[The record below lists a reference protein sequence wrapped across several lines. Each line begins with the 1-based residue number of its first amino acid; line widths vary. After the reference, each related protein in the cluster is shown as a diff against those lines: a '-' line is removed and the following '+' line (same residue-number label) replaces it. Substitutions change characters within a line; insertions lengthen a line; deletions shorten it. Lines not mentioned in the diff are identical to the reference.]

1 MDIIQAYKNRRSQ
14 YALSDELALNKEQ
27 VNLLIKDAV
36 RESPSA
42 FNSQSSRVVILHGA
56 EHTKL
61 WQQIVLETLRPL
73 TNAKQFEN
81 TKAKIDSF
89 AAAAGT
95 VLFFEDQNVI
105 QGLQQQLPTY
115 ADKFPEFSAN
125 SAGIAQ
131 FAVWVALSEQNI
143 GASLQHYNPLID
155 QQVQET
161 WNLPDSWLLSAQ
173 MPFGKIVQPAGAKEY
188 MDDAER
194 FRILG

>member
-105 QGLQQQLPTY
+105 QGLQQQFPTY

-155 QQVQET
+155 QQVKET
-161 WNLPDSWLLSAQ
+161 WHLPDSWQLSAQ

>member
-105 QGLQQQLPTY
+105 QGLQQQFPTY

>member
-105 QGLQQQLPTY
+105 QGLQQQFPTY

-155 QQVQET
+155 QQVKET

>member
-27 VNLLIKDAV
+27 VNQLIKDAV

-73 TNAKQFEN
+73 TNAEQFEN

-105 QGLQQQLPTY
+105 QGLQQQFPTY

-155 QQVQET
+155 QQVKET
-161 WNLPDSWLLSAQ
+161 WNLPDSWQLSAQ
-173 MPFGKIVQPAGAKEY
+173 MPFGNIVQPAGAKEY